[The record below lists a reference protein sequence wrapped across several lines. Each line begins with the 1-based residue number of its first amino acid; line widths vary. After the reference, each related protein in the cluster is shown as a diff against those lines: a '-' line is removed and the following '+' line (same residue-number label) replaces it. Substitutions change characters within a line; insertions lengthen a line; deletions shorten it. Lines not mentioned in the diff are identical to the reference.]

1 MGETHEF
8 KSMASKDGL
17 SAVYVESS
25 HLSLCRQGHDHLDYL
40 CNCED
45 GTIVWWFGGV
55 VGYEEMSAH
64 LVCTFDLERYDA
76 SL

>member
-1 MGETHEF
+1 MTHEF
-8 KSMASKDGL
+8 KSVASRDGL

-25 HLSLCRQGHDHLDYL
+25 HLGLCRQGHDHFDYL

-45 GTIVWWFGGV
+45 GTIVQWFSGV
-55 VGYEEMSAH
+55 TGHEKFPPAQ
-64 LVCTFDLERYDA
+64 LRDFDSERYNV